1 MWLFRFI
8 IGSVVGSFL
17 CLVAERVPL
26 GKSIVVPASQCSEC
40 HTKLG
45 FFELIPIIS
54 IILLRFRCRYCHHRL
69 PVSYLFS
76 EFIVGFLF
84 LLTDFGNSYSMYIF
98 FFSLVAFT
106 LTLTDIFYLIV
117 EPKLF
122 FPFILLLFSFHYSLK
137 LPFHIITGVFLFI
150 ILTSLNHLF
159 TEAIGGGD
167 ILLITSWGVL
177 LGNKSLILLLFI
189 ASGCAL
195 FVSLLFR
202 LILKQKIKQ
211 LPFVPFLAFALFLI
225 LYLDK

>member
-1 MWLFRFI
+1 MWLFQFI
-8 IGSVVGSFL
+8 IGSVVGSFI

-26 GKSIVVPASQCSEC
+26 GKSIVVPASQCPDC
-40 HTKLG
+40 QTKLR
-45 FFELIPIIS
+45 FFELIPIVS
-54 IILLRFRCRYCHHRL
+54 IILLKFRCRYCHHKL

-84 LLTDFGNSYSMYIF
+84 LLTDFGNNYSMYIF
-98 FFSLVAFT
+98 FFSLTAFI

-122 FPFILLLFSFHYSLK
+122 YPFLLLLCGFHYFLE
-137 LPFHIITGVFLFI
+137 LPFHVITSVFLFI
-150 ILTSLNHLF
+150 ILTSFNYVF

-195 FVSLLFR
+195 SVSLFYR
-202 LILKQKIKQ
+202 LILNQKIEQ
-211 LPFVPFLAFALFLI
+211 LPFVPFLTFGLFLI
-225 LYLDK
+225 LYI